1 MDLQSFKENEMLLPP
16 ILLSLRI
23 ATIATIFSFL
33 FGVFFAYILSR
44 KRIPGKSIWETLLI
58 LPMVLPPSVMGYL
71 LLIAF
76 GKRGWIGGFLLETFH
91 IQIVFTWVGAVI
103 ASCVVS
109 LPLMYQNVK
118 SAFISLDP
126 IYERAAQTL
135 GSSEWK
141 IFRTVIF
148 PLAWPGIISGIALAF
163 ARAIGEFG
171 ATMMIA
177 GNIPGKTQT
186 IPTAIYFAVE
196 SGNTGVANALVIIM
210 VFFSFALILGLNAW
224 LKQKNYI
231 GRQS

>member
-1 MDLQSFKENEMLLPP
+1 MLSP
-16 ILLSLRI
+16 ILLSLKI
-23 ATIATIFSFL
+23 ATIATVFSFVL
-33 FGVFFAYILSR
+33 GVLFAYLLNK
-44 KRIPGKSIWETLLI
+44 KRIPGKSIWETMLI

-76 GKRGWIGGFLLETFH
+76 GKRGLIGGFLLEHFG
-91 IQIVFTWVGAVI
+91 IQIVFTWVAAVM
-103 ASCVVS
+103 ASCIVS
-109 LPLMYQNVK
+109 LPLMYQNAK

-126 IYERAAQTL
+126 IYEKAAQTL

-148 PLAWPGIISGIALAF
+148 PLAWPGIISGIALSF

-171 ATMMIA
+171 ATLMVA

-196 SGNTGVANALVIIM
+196 SGKTELANRLVLIM
-210 VFFSFALILGLNAW
+210 TVFSFALILVLNAW
-224 LKQKNYI
+224 LKKRNYI

>member
-1 MDLQSFKENEMLLPP
+1 MLSP
-16 ILLSLRI
+16 ILLSLKIAAI
-23 ATIATIFSFL
+23 ATVFSFVL
-33 FGVFFAYILSR
+33 GVFFAYIIN
-44 KRIPGKSIWETLLI
+44 KRAIPGKNIWETILI

-76 GKRGWIGGFLLETFH
+76 GKRGIIGGFLLETFH

-103 ASCVVS
+103 ASCIVS
-109 LPLMYQNVK
+109 LPLMYQNAK
-118 SAFISLDP
+118 SALISLDP
-126 IYERAAQTL
+126 IYENAAQTL

-148 PLAWPGIISGIALAF
+148 PLAWPGIISGIVLSF

-171 ATMMIA
+171 ATLMIA

-196 SGNTGVANALVIIM
+196 SGNTKQANGLVLIM
-210 VFFSFALILGLNAW
+210 TVFSFVLIFGLNAW
-224 LKQKNYI
+224 LKKRNYI
-231 GRQS
+231 

>member
-1 MDLQSFKENEMLLPP
+1 MLLPP

-196 SGNTGVANALVIIM
+196 SGNTGAANALVIIM

>member
-1 MDLQSFKENEMLLPP
+1 MLSP
-16 ILLSLRI
+16 ILLSLKI
-23 ATIATIFSFL
+23 ATIATIFSFVL
-33 FGVFFAYILSR
+33 GVFFAYVLNK
-44 KRIPGKSIWETLLI
+44 KRIPGKNIWETVLI
-58 LPMVLPPSVMGYL
+58 LPMVLPPSVVGYL

-76 GKRGWIGGFLLETFH
+76 GKRGLIGGFLLETFD

-103 ASCVVS
+103 ASCIVS
-109 LPLMYQNVK
+109 LPLMYQNAK

-126 IYERAAQTL
+126 IYEKAAQTL

-148 PLAWPGIISGIALAF
+148 PLAWPGIISGIVLAF

-171 ATMMIA
+171 ATLMIA

-196 SGNTGVANALVIIM
+196 SGNTEMANRLVLIM
-210 VFFSFALILGLNAW
+210 TLFSFALILGLNAW
-224 LKQKNYI
+224 LKKRNYI
-231 GRQS
+231 GRQG